1 MEKTKKRLRTFR
13 TLLWGVQV
21 TSWFSLLAP
30 ILILLYINKDVYF
43 KQVESMKVGL
53 PSIIGIVLIG
63 FILIKQLKLG
73 GFVFLGI
80 LYAILELFKGIIKDL
95 QLIVLVVAISY
106 GLWRLFQPLIKSLK
120 KRCDLLLASYYNA
133 SAMQEVYQ
141 PEMEVIE
148 KKRGR
153 V

>member
-1 MEKTKKRLRTFR
+1 MKTKKKLFKTRA
-13 TLLWGVQV
+13 LWVSMQV
-21 TSWFSLLAP
+21 GSWLCLLAP
-30 ILILLYINKDVYF
+30 ITCVIYINRDIYF
-43 KQVESMKVGL
+43 RKVATMNVGIPALLGIGL
-53 PSIIGIVLIG
+53 MGIIVIKRVKLSG
-63 FILIKQLKLG
+63 FL
-73 GFVFLGI
+73 FLGA
-80 LYAILELFKGIIKDL
+80 LYGLLELFKGIIKDL

-141 PEMEVIE
+141 PEMEAIE